1 MIWLKD
7 LVGRLN
13 GGWVLTPIQ
22 NPAMQIN
29 SQQHLGVFLDAQLDF
44 KKVRQIHSLRS
55 TKL

>member
-7 LVGRLN
+7 LIGRFN

-44 KKVRQIHSLRS
+44 KKVRQMHSLRS